1 MAKREKNEAVVIIDE
16 LLGSLSNDSKY
27 QPLKMFFLVYRNE
40 LEVSGVSVP
49 LILSRMNIELSNVLV
64 ENQLQLSEEQSK
76 LLKKLRSLSNIRY
89 GY

>member
-1 MAKREKNEAVVIIDE
+1 MAKREKW
-16 LLGSLSNDSKY
+16 GSSGYWSLSNDSKY
-27 QPLKMFFLVYRNE
+27 QLLKTFFLVYCNE
-40 LEVSGVSVP
+40 LEVSGVSVL
-49 LILSRMNIELSNVLV
+49 LILSQMNIELSNVLV